1 MNIYLLIVL
10 LGYLFVI
17 VFGYWLKFLNLRH
30 LRKYGDVVP
39 EEFRDYIDAQLLKKT
54 RDYTLE
60 QSRFGFIE
68 SIFGNILVLAFFFGG
83 LLNMYNSWIVS
94 FNMPFVLSGV
104 VFFLVLSYASTIIS
118 IPFDLYSTFKIE
130 NKYGFNT
137 MTWKLWI
144 SDFIKSIILS
154 TIFIG
159 IMTAVALYLMKASPD
174 FWWLFVW
181 LFFLLSSIFMMYISP
196 YVIESLFNKFTPIED
211 EEIEGSIRDLMRKV
225 GIKISRVF
233 KIDASKRSTH
243 TNAYFTGIGK
253 VKRIV
258 LYDTLLKKMEKSEIL
273 SVLAHEAG
281 HWKKKHVLKM
291 IIVVEAMSLI
301 GIYITF
307 MMIKSGILIRI
318 FNIQNDTVFASLLI
332 LGFIGGIVSFT
343 LTPIFSYFSRRHER
357 EADRFAAEMTENRKA
372 MATSLIKLSKDNL
385 SNLHPHPLYAS
396 FYYSHPPVVQRI
408 REIRG
413 QQ

>member
-1 MNIYLLIVL
+1 MNNYQTIILICYLLVTA
-10 LGYLFVI
+10 
-17 VFGYWLKFLNLRH
+17 FGYWLKSLNLRH

-39 EEFRDYIDAQLLKKT
+39 EEFKDYIDADLLKKT

-68 SIFGNILVLAFFFGG
+68 SIFSNILVLIFFFGS
-83 LLNMYNSWIVS
+83 LLNIYNSWIVS
-94 FNMPFVLSGV
+94 FNLPFILSGI
-104 VFFLVLSYASTIIS
+104 VFLLILSYANTIIS

-144 SDFIKSIILS
+144 SDFIKSIALS

-159 IMTAVALYLMKASPD
+159 IMTAGALYLIKTSPD
-174 FWWLFVW
+174 FWWFFVW
-181 LFFLLSSIFMMYISP
+181 LFFLLFSIFMMYISP
-196 YVIESLFNKFTPIED
+196 YVIEPLFNKFTPLEN
-211 EEIEGSIRDLMRKV
+211 EEIEGSIRELMKKV

-233 KIDASKRSTH
+233 KIDASKRSSH

-281 HWKKKHVLKM
+281 HWKKKHVIKM

-301 GIYITF
+301 GIYASFI
-307 MMIKSGILIRI
+307 MIKSGIPAGI
-318 FNIQNDTVFASLLI
+318 FNIQNDTIFANLLI
-332 LGFIGGIVSFT
+332 LGFVGGIVSFP

-357 EADRFAAEMTENRKA
+357 EADRFAAEMTENREA

-385 SNLHPHPLYAS
+385 SNLHPHPLYAG

-413 QQ
+413 TQ

>member
-1 MNIYLLIVL
+1 MNSYQIILLISYIL
-10 LGYLFVI
+10 I
-17 VFGYWLKFLNLRH
+17 AVFGYWLKFLNLRH
-30 LRKYGDVVP
+30 LKKYGDVVP
-39 EEFRDYIDAQLLKKT
+39 EEFKGYIDEDLLKKT

-68 SIFGNILVLAFFFGG
+68 SIFGNVLVLVFFFGG

-196 YVIESLFNKFTPIED
+196 YVIEPLFNKFTPIED

-318 FNIQNDTVFASLLI
+318 FNIQNDMVFASLLI